1 MPRLTRRARKDL
13 DRLPSALAAK
23 AYEVTKRLDDEPAP
37 RKNLLGPLKRKRSTR
52 LGTVSSHHLYDYRGR
67 SRGSDNRRKE
77 GRLPLMA

>member
-23 AYEVTKRLDDEPAP
+23 AYEITKRLDDEPAP

-52 LGTVSSHHLYDYRGR
+52 LGRSHRIIYTITEDGVVVLTIVARKDVYR
-67 SRGSDNRRKE
+67 
-77 GRLPLMA
+77 